1 MILGYSMFHGKDNL
15 VYKTNV
21 YHPSY
26 SKIEL
31 KNMTVDELYIDE
43 DITIPYTI
51 DKPDGWNY
59 RTVIDS
65 KFNNSLES
73 GSVQANNFQ
82 IEKVRFQRRLTD
94 EVEWQDVGEI
104 EYKPDDQLL
113 YEVIDKNI
121 QNDFEYQYSI
131 LPITATVLGNRVV
144 SDEIVSEF
152 EGIFLSDKNNN
163 YRLLYNIETDSMQ
176 HNISTAILEPLNSQY
191 PIVIDGNLDYR
202 SGGIKALFVS
212 TETANRNDG
221 KVTIRAEKLGRD
233 RLMKFLKNR
242 KPKVLRQPN
251 GETMLVRVVDKPQ
264 EEYMNN
270 ITGIASVS
278 FKFVE
283 IGGMDSETL
292 KANDI
297 LIGLEEEF

>member
-26 SKIEL
+26 NKLEL
-31 KNMTVDELYIDE
+31 KDMTVDELYIDE

-59 RTVIDS
+59 RTTIDA
-65 KFNNSLES
+65 KFNDSLEG

-104 EYKPDDQLL
+104 EYKPNEQLL

-131 LPITATVLGNRVV
+131 LPITSTVLGNRVV
-144 SDEIVSEF
+144 SDEIIADF

-163 YRLLYNIETDSMQ
+163 YKLFYNIETDSVQ
-176 HNISTAILEPLNSQY
+176 HNISIASLKPLNSRY
-191 PIVIDGNLDYR
+191 PIIIDGNLDYK
-202 SGGIKALFVS
+202 SSGIKALFIS
-212 TETANRNDG
+212 AETADRNDG

-251 GETMLVRVVDKPQ
+251 GDTMLIRIIDNPQ
-264 EEYMNN
+264 EEYVNN
-270 ITGIASVS
+270 ITGIAYVS
-278 FKFVE
+278 FKFEEV
-283 IGGMDSETL
+283 GGMDSETL

-297 LIGLEEEF
+297 LIGSEEEF